1 VAQYYLFPVNA
12 PFVFWDYLRPDP
24 GVRAALGYE
33 WRNFDFSL
41 ESGYTH
47 FAGIDPHRIYVED
60 LHLFPLLFKFGYTF
74 ALPKGFGIQP
84 EAGFGAVFYRTI
96 HDSTI
101 HPGPRD
107 MQESFTVNVMA
118 SLRLNLVWEIPK
130 ASFLRLHIGG
140 GADMIPET
148 EEPIFIPA
156 IEAGIT
162 FKPRLPRRLK
172 TPQPEVP
179 PPEPELPPLTEA
191 DAEVLSD
198 LREALKD
205 DEDIA
210 IDAVMQGI
218 MMTVWNIHYAP
229 NSDRILPAEYLRLD
243 TIANALKQIPL
254 SRSFLVEG
262 HEARVPSPGD
272 NMDLSLRRAQRVVD
286 ALVERGMGRDR
297 FVCQASGGT
306 KPLGDNA
313 AA

>member
-1 VAQYYLFPVNA
+1 
-12 PFVFWDYLRPDP
+12 
-24 GVRAALGYE
+24 
-33 WRNFDFSL
+33 
-41 ESGYTH
+41 
-47 FAGIDPHRIYVED
+47 
-60 LHLFPLLFKFGYTF
+60 
-74 ALPKGFGIQP
+74 
-84 EAGFGAVFYRTI
+84 
-96 HDSTI
+96 
-101 HPGPRD
+101 

-148 EEPIFIPA
+148 EGPIFMPA
-156 IEAGIT
+156 VEAGIT

-172 TPQPEVP
+172 TPPQAKEPRPTVT

-198 LREALKD
+198 LREALKE

-218 MMTVWNIHYAP
+218 MMTIWNIHYAP
-229 NSDRILPAEYLRLD
+229 DSDRILPAEYPRLD

-254 SRSFLVEG
+254 NRRFLVEG
-262 HEARVPSPGD
+262 HVADVPSPVD
-272 NMDLSLRRAQRVVD
+272 NMDLSLRRAQRMVD

-297 FVCQASGGT
+297 FVYRASGGT
-306 KPLGDNA
+306 KPLGDNSTEA
-313 AA
+313 GRRLNRRVEITVLKEGLE